1 MSETF
6 EKRQLYGGAIEID
19 IPRRFIDVTSYR
31 HIPDH
36 QELFSDEKSDQSVII
51 ELNEFQDHISNAN
64 AIKHHYEVLVE
75 DAGISTDKSVI
86 LNFRE
91 LTQAEMPNFDASIPK
106 YVLLAQQKIA
116 KFNETAENTIN
127 IYMALVRLEKSKTD
141 LLITFNEAI
150 ALAPTSSSVA
160 VVQNLTPSND
170 QSKSEQLFLTMLK
183 SFKIKDYSLFVHN

>member
-19 IPRRFIDVTSYR
+19 IPKRFIDVTSYR

-51 ELNEFQDHISNAN
+51 ELNEIQDHIPNAN

-86 LNFRE
+86 INFRD
-91 LTQAEMPNFDASIPK
+91 LTQTEMPHFDASIPK

-127 IYMALVRLEKSKTD
+127 VYMALVRLEKSKTD
-141 LLITFNEAI
+141 LLITYNEAI
-150 ALAPTSSSVA
+150 ALAPTSSSMA

-170 QSKSEQLFLTMLK
+170 QSKSEQLFLAMLK

>member
-19 IPRRFIDVTSYR
+19 VPRRFIDVTSYR

-75 DAGISTDKSVI
+75 DAGISTDKSEI

-116 KFNETAENTIN
+116 KFNESAENTV
-127 IYMALVRLEKSKTD
+127 AT
-141 LLITFNEAI
+141 TTTTT
-150 ALAPTSSSVA
+150 TSSS
-160 VVQNLTPSND
+160 L
-170 QSKSEQLFLTMLK
+170 
-183 SFKIKDYSLFVHN
+183 SLS

>member
-1 MSETF
+1 MSEIF

-19 IPRRFIDVTSYR
+19 IPKRFIDVTSYR

-51 ELNEFQDHISNAN
+51 ELNEIQDHISNAN

-75 DAGISTDKSVI
+75 DSGITTDKSVI
-86 LNFRE
+86 INYRD
-91 LTQAEMPNFDASIPK
+91 LTQAEMPHFEASIPK

-150 ALAPTSSSVA
+150 AIAPTSSSMA
-160 VVQNLTPSND
+160 VVQNLAPSND